1 MKIENDGLKA
11 FQELALP
18 EETRIA
24 GWAALVQALGV
35 KGPVRKPAAVSGKH
49 ISGSFRD
56 EGDWT
61 VFDKRYWP
69 GDTFADHLTFALRHE
84 DRSPDLETGLRRRRD
99 ECRSLRPSTP
109 TGIPSRRAWYLYEL
123 LTGRTLDVPED
134 PAVPAIDLLDPK
146 DYFTGNPRLSKRH
159 RVRDNL
165 LGTGA
170 SARLSDARSC

>member
-56 EGDWT
+56 EGLARFRQT
-61 VFDKRYWP
+61 VLARR
-69 GDTFADHLTFALRHE
+69 HLR
-84 DRSPDLETGLRRRRD
+84 RSP
-99 ECRSLRPSTP
+99 
-109 TGIPSRRAWYLYEL
+109 
-123 LTGRTLDVPED
+123 
-134 PAVPAIDLLDPK
+134 
-146 DYFTGNPRLSKRH
+146 
-159 RVRDNL
+159 
-165 LGTGA
+165 
-170 SARLSDARSC
+170 